1 MVDFLTKIFGLSV
14 FAVFVLAFIFQ
25 GFGGSLP
32 VNKTEKFNES
42 VLVEKEIISEPTRV
56 QADLS
61 NDINLMSAKAS
72 ELKQVQLTGFDNVYQ
87 LLAQGYRVF
96 VTLDNSVLDERVYLD
111 NSVILTEVF
120 YIDKM
125 VFTEKGGVRHGD
137 DTAYFKEDFIKAFDA
152 SKRQALIYLR

>member
-25 GFGGSLP
+25 GFGGSFPGSDKLSM
-32 VNKTEKFNES
+32 KDEFAT
-42 VLVEKEIISEPTRV
+42 EIIEPKSLRV
-56 QADLS
+56 QASAS
-61 NDINLMSAKAS
+61 NDINLMPAATS
-72 ELKQVQLTGFDNVYQ
+72 EIKQVQLTGLDNVYQ

-96 VTLDNSVLDERVYLD
+96 VLLDNSVLDERVYLD
-111 NSVILTEVF
+111 EAMVLTEVF

-137 DTAYFKEDFIKAFDA
+137 DTAYFKEDFVKAFEA

>member
-32 VNKTEKFNES
+32 GSDNLSLQDEPATE
-42 VLVEKEIISEPTRV
+42 ISASMPIRV
-56 QADLS
+56 QASAS
-61 NDINLMSAKAS
+61 NDINLMPAATS
-72 ELKQVQLTGFDNVYQ
+72 EVKQVQLTGLDNVYQ

-96 VTLDNSVLDERVYLD
+96 VMLDNSVLDERVYLD
-111 NSVILTEVF
+111 ESMVLTEVF

-137 DTAYFKEDFIKAFDA
+137 DTAYFKEDFVKAFEA